1 MIKGAKTIA
10 EYVIRRWLQEE
21 GFNMSYFK
29 LTMAGNEAV
38 IRDESGESL
47 LLVYDPRSKTVY
59 IKE

>member
-29 LTMAGNEAV
+29 LTMAENEAV

-47 LLVYDPRSKTVY
+47 SLVYDPRSKTVY